1 MKNAGRAVIL
11 RAEMSKYNEVKLRQL
26 HVNGAGDTL
35 VVTTDSRQ
43 FIEVVSLRFLYDIQT
58 LKTVFVQSDLV
69 QVTVER

>member
-43 FIEVVSLRFLYDIQT
+43 FIEVVSLYDIQT

-69 QVTVER
+69 Q

>member
-43 FIEVVSLRFLYDIQT
+43 FIEVVSLYDIQT

-69 QVTVER
+69 QVRVER

>member
-43 FIEVVSLRFLYDIQT
+43 FIEVVSLYDIQT

>member
-43 FIEVVSLRFLYDIQT
+43 FIEVVSLYDIQT
-58 LKTVFVQSDLV
+58 LKTVFVQSDIV